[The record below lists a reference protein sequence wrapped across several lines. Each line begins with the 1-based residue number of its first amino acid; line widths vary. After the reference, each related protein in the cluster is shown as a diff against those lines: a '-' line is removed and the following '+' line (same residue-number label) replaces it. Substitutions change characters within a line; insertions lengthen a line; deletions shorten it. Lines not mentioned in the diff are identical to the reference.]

1 MYISFII
8 RWVWKFLGERTNEI
22 HEIWAT
28 TNLNNSTVRFFVW
41 PRTVYHQ
48 FKINSY
54 CFQLMGLGLFI
65 PGIVLQTNIDFVS
78 DEIKP
83 VLDQVSVTGIA
94 LGDVVKNLGI
104 GFIIVG
110 VFVFLVAVL
119 GLMGACCKSK
129 CLLTIVS
136 SVYCVQGKMLNRFR
150 FNFAPQAVIDR

>member
-1 MYISFII
+1 MKSTKFELPRIWTIPQFVFLFGQGLYII
-8 RWVWKFLGERTNEI
+8 
-22 HEIWAT
+22 
-28 TNLNNSTVRFFVW
+28 NND
-41 PRTVYHQ
+41 

>member
-1 MYISFII
+1 
-8 RWVWKFLGERTNEI
+8 
-22 HEIWAT
+22 
-28 TNLNNSTVRFFVW
+28 
-41 PRTVYHQ
+41 
-48 FKINSY
+48 
-54 CFQLMGLGLFI
+54 MGLGLSI

-136 SVYCVQGKMLNRFR
+136 TIFCIQRKVLNRKIKKQTNICLNTAIMGS
-150 FNFAPQAVIDR
+150 FNLIGQNVRNNIN